1 MMGLLLCAH
10 VIRLHFLGGTQRVE
24 EKIGIPTSN
33 TEVEGAN
40 GRTVLDLALHG
51 EGRMVSA

>member
-10 VIRLHFLGGTQRVE
+10 VIRWHFLGGTRRVE
-24 EKIGIPTSN
+24 EKIGLPTSN
-33 TEVEGAN
+33 TEVEGGN